1 MNLLRPPLLDALAR
15 DYVLGTLAGPAR
27 RRFERELRRSAA
39 AEQAVLGWQQRLA
52 ALADVVPPLEPSPAV
67 WAGLEQRL
75 FAPAPAPATPSPWR
89 RLADLF
95 SPRSL
100 GGALAG
106 IVLAVVVLREQP
118 GWVGLEPA
126 RQTLPAS
133 YVGLL
138 HDKAGRPALL
148 ASARRHGSV
157 LPVKMLQPL
166 AVPPGRVAVLWA
178 LPRGGAAPVAVGPV
192 PAQGNASLALAGSAE
207 QVFADVDRLAVSFE
221 ADAGAKRPTGPFQL
235 QGDCVRLW

>member
-1 MNLLRPPLLDALAR
+1 MNLLHPPLLDALAR

-27 RRFERELRRSAA
+27 RRFERLLRSSAA
-39 AEQAVLGWQQRLA
+39 AEQAVLGWQHRLA
-52 ALADVVPPLEPSPAV
+52 ALADGVPPLEPSPAV

-75 FAPAPAPATPSPWR
+75 LAPAPAPVKPSPGRW
-89 RLADLF
+89 LAGLF

-106 IVLAVVVLREQP
+106 MVLAVVVLREQP

-138 HDKAGRPALL
+138 HDAAGRPALL
-148 ASARRHGSV
+148 ASARRHGTV
-157 LPVKMLQPL
+157 LTVKMLQPL
-166 AVPPGRVAVLWA
+166 AVPPGRVAMLWA
-178 LPRGGAAPVAVGPV
+178 LPTGGGAPVAVGPV
-192 PAQGNASLALAGSAE
+192 PARGSASLPLAGSAE
-207 QVFADVDRLAVSFE
+207 QVFAQVDRLAVSFE
-221 ADAGAKRPTGPFQL
+221 GDTAALQPSGPFQL